1 MVMDVKERI
10 IGLIGWIVICFSVS
24 AIGAAASLQAKSFYA
39 TLAQPEWAPPGGV
52 FGPVWSV
59 LFLMMSFSAWLIWVE
74 RYRVNIRLPLIGFLV
89 QLALNALWSWMFFA
103 WHNGAGAF
111 IVIVLLVVMILSCIT
126 MFWRI
131 SKLASGLLIPY
142 VVWVVF
148 AAALNYG
155 LWQLNPNVI

>member
-1 MVMDVKERI
+1 MGMNVRERTF
-10 IGLIGWIVICFSVS
+10 GLIIWIAICFSVS

-39 TLAQPEWAPPGGV
+39 SLAQPVWAPPGWV

-74 RYRVNIRLPLIGFLV
+74 KYRIEIRQPLMVFLV

-103 WHNGAGAF
+103 WHSGAGAF
-111 IVIVLLVVMILSCIT
+111 VVIVLLVVMILSCIT
-126 MFWRI
+126 LFWRI
-131 SKLASGLLIPY
+131 SKFASGLLIPY

-148 AAALNYG
+148 AAALNYS